1 MRHFNKL
8 LFAFFLLPFFSA
20 AQSNFKPGY
29 VVTLKGDTLK
39 GFIDYKEWDKNPSS
53 LSFKSRQNI
62 SNAEGFT
69 TKNALAFAITGM
81 EYYERYVL
89 PISQDPVDVNKL
101 SPKPDTSYLTD
112 TVFLRISTKGK
123 YLTLYSYTDDIKPRF
138 YLLEA
143 GETQPQELIYH
154 AFYNPDVSASIQ
166 YITRYRNQL
175 ENVAQKFNVN
185 TNTVNEWLL
194 KSNYT
199 ESELIKA
206 VQAING
212 SSSVQFTPPN
222 LSEIRWFAGIGISY
236 SNLNF
241 EGNGIG
247 ITGNSGGFSP
257 KITGGFDFIG
267 NKNTQSILLR
277 AEFSFTYNPYKFSS
291 INNLSTPQSTSNLN
305 FTQYNSSITPQIIFN
320 FYNKQAVKLFID
332 AGISLNIS
340 TYNKYQYTTTFN
352 DSFAPSVQNNY
363 PEFHQ
368 FWASFPIK
376 AGVAINGK
384 IEISVC
390 YIPSSSITNYSTFS
404 GAVTSYQAGVN
415 YLFGK

>member
-1 MRHFNKL
+1 
-8 LFAFFLLPFFSA
+8 
-20 AQSNFKPGY
+20 
-29 VVTLKGDTLK
+29 
-39 GFIDYKEWDKNPSS
+39 
-53 LSFKSRQNI
+53 
-62 SNAEGFT
+62 
-69 TKNALAFAITGM
+69 M

-89 PISQDPVDVNKL
+89 SISQDPVDINKL
-101 SPKPDTSYLTD
+101 SLKPDTSYLTD
-112 TVFLRISTKGK
+112 TVFLHISTKGK
-123 YLTLYSYTDDIKPRF
+123 YLTLYSYTDDIKSRF

-185 TNTVNEWLL
+185 TNTVNEELL

-199 ESELIKA
+199 ESKLIKA

-212 SSSVQFTPPN
+212 SSSVQFTPPK
-222 LSEIRWFAGIGISY
+222 LSEIRWFGGIGVSY

-241 EGNGIG
+241 EGNGIS
-247 ITGNSGGFSP
+247 IAGNSGGFSP
-257 KITGGFDFIG
+257 KITAGFDFIG
-267 NKNTQSILLR
+267 NKNTQSILFR
-277 AEFSFTYNPYKFSS
+277 AEFSFTDNPYKFSG
-291 INNLSTPQSTSNLN
+291 INNLSTPQSTSTLN

-332 AGISLNIS
+332 AGISFNFS
-340 TYNKYQYTTTFN
+340 TYSKYQYTTTYN
-352 DSFAPSVQNNY
+352 DSFAPLVQNNY

-376 AGVAINGK
+376 AGVAINGR
-384 IEISVC
+384 IEISIC
-390 YIPSSSITNYSTFS
+390 YIPSSSLTTYSTFS